1 MRRLSACMR
10 TTLSLHSRMRILRL
24 FDPRKHWRMHF
35 GLFALGVSI
44 VLGINAWVLRKSEP
58 GIVGKEADLRTAHT
72 IMVLGS
78 FVSDAGVSGCV
89 EERLQRGLSVYRIGK
104 GQRFLLTGDHGRK
117 GYDEVNTMMDRLI
130 ALGVPKE
137 HIFLDHAGF
146 DTYDS
151 MWRAKQVFQVDSVTI
166 VSQGFH
172 LPRAQ
177 YIAASLGLNA
187 QSIAADPVGGSV
199 CDRAGMREPLA
210 RVKAFCNVFFG
221 AAPHHGGQPI
231 PITGPANA
239 SHDRIQ

>member
-1 MRRLSACMR
+1 M
-10 TTLSLHSRMRILRL
+10 
-24 FDPRKHWRMHF
+24 
-35 GLFALGVSI
+35 
-44 VLGINAWVLRKSEP
+44 
-58 GIVGKEADLRTAHT
+58 
-72 IMVLGS
+72 
-78 FVSDAGVSGCV
+78 
-89 EERLQRGLSVYRIGK
+89 YRSGK

-130 ALGVPKE
+130 ALGVPEE

-151 MWRAKQVFQVDSVTI
+151 MWRAKQVFQVDSVII

-177 YIAASLGLNA
+177 YIAVSLGLHA

-210 RVKAFCNVFFG
+210 RVKAFFNVLFAS
-221 AAPHHGGQPI
+221 AAHHSGPPI
-231 PITGPANA
+231 PITGPASA
-239 SHDRIQ
+239 SHDRAQ